1 MIDETNQ
8 SNESN
13 ESLRPFDISPSHPLW
28 TQMERGIQIILGFSL
43 VTAFH
48 FLGESWGEPNVPY
61 QHLFPAIGAIGIA
74 FIYSMLLTPIAGYIG
89 MLLRAFTSLPGYR
102 INQIRAVLFNIA
114 LLVLV
119 IIFFTEA
126 GIFIAALADAAGLD
140 PASTETWEHSFD
152 HEIREGTTTA
162 PATTGDKQ

>member
-1 MIDETNQ
+1 MIDE
-8 SNESN
+8 SKSE
-13 ESLRPFDISPSHPLW
+13 EDGLRAFDISPSHPLW

-48 FLGESWGEPNVPY
+48 FLGESWGQPNVPY
-61 QHLFPAIGAIGIA
+61 QHIFPAIGAVGLA

-114 LLVLV
+114 LVVLV

-140 PASTETWEHSFD
+140 PTSPEMWEHSFD
-152 HEIREGTTTA
+152 HEIRER
-162 PATTGDKQ
+162 ATTPQGDK

>member
-1 MIDETNQ
+1 MIDE
-8 SNESN
+8 SKSE
-13 ESLRPFDISPSHPLW
+13 EDGLRAFDISPSHPLW

-48 FLGESWGEPNVPY
+48 FLGESWGQPNVPY
-61 QHLFPAIGAIGIA
+61 QHIFPAIGAVGLA

-114 LLVLV
+114 LLGLV
-119 IIFFTEA
+119 VVFFTEA
-126 GIFIAALADAAGLD
+126 SVFIAALADAAGLD
-140 PASTETWEHSFD
+140 PTSPEMWEHDFSD
-152 HEIREGTTTA
+152 ELRERTTT
-162 PATTGDKQ
+162 PQGDK

>member
-1 MIDETNQ
+1 MIDEPHQ
-8 SNESN
+8 DDESP
-13 ESLRPFDISPSHPLW
+13 RPFDIAPSHPLW

-61 QHLFPAIGAIGIA
+61 QHIFPAIGAIGIA
-74 FIYSMLLTPIAGYIG
+74 FIYSMLLTPIAGYVG

-119 IIFFTEA
+119 VIFFTEA

-140 PASTETWEHSFD
+140 PTSPEMWEHDFSD
-152 HEIREGTTTA
+152 EIRSLENA
-162 PATTGDKQ
+162 NPASGDK